1 MAPSVNLMTL
11 SADELAALG
20 RELEWPRYRVQ
31 QVLRWL
37 YQRRVTAVSAMT
49 DLSKPDRARLAE
61 MAHIATLALGSD
73 RTSEDGTRKF
83 IFRLDDGKA
92 IESVLIPDSGSGRS
106 ALGGAPSRGNDRLT
120 LCLSTQVG
128 CTLDCA
134 FCLTGRMGLQG
145 NLKAHEIVGQ
155 VLAVQREIGK
165 GRVLTNLV
173 LMGMGEPLA
182 NLDAVEDAIHRLT
195 NQPWGLAFSPRR
207 ITLST
212 AGLAPRLKRVAE
224 LGVNLAVSLN
234 ATTDSQRD
242 RLMPAVNKA
251 YPLATLMKAC
261 RAFPLKPRRRLTF
274 EYVLL
279 HGENDTEQD
288 AVRLAHLVRGLR
300 CKINL
305 IPFNEFPES
314 PFRRPADE
322 AILRFQSVLTRGGLD
337 AFIRKSKGR
346 DILGACGQLG
356 TIPPAASLLHPVR
369 QGKGTSDGR
378 ASTRRIFVA
387 EGACR

>member
-1 MAPSVNLMTL
+1 MRL
-11 SADELAALG
+11 SADEMAALG
-20 RELEWPRYRVQ
+20 RELDWPRYRSH

-37 YQRRVTAVSAMT
+37 YQRRVAVVSAMT
-49 DLSKPDRARLAE
+49 DMSKDDRARLAE
-61 MAHIATLALGSD
+61 RAYIDTMQPASG

-83 IFRLDDGKA
+83 IFRLDDGKV
-92 IESVLIPDSGSGRS
+92 IESVLIPDE
-106 ALGGAPSRGNDRLT
+106 DRLT

-134 FCLTGRMGLQG
+134 FCLTGQMGLQR
-145 NLKAHEIVGQ
+145 NLKAHEIIGQ
-155 VLAVQREIGK
+155 VLAVESEIGK
-165 GRVLTNLV
+165 DRSLTNLV

-182 NLDAVEDAIHRLT
+182 NLDAVEDAIHRIT
-195 NQPWGLAFSPRR
+195 NQTWGLGFSPRR

-279 HGENDTEQD
+279 RGENDTEQD
-288 AVRLAHLVRGLR
+288 AVRLTRLVRGLR
-300 CKINL
+300 CKVNL
-305 IPFNEFPES
+305 IPFNEFPAS

-322 AILRFQSVLTRGGLD
+322 TVLRFQSVLTRAGLD

-356 TIPPAASLLHPVR
+356 TIPDGSLLHPER
-369 QGKGTSDGR
+369 EGKILT
-378 ASTRRIFVA
+378 A
-387 EGACR
+387 EGVCR